1 MDTSTDHIPLFPLSH
16 GLFPDGLLPL
26 NIFEPRYLDLI
37 KRCHREQTPFGVV
50 WLREGREVQV
60 PGDTPSFF
68 EYGCLA
74 HIRRYTELQPALLQV
89 LCQGGMRFELLQT
102 TRGPYGVW
110 QGDVRYIP
118 ADPDAPLPPQ
128 YQPLADRLG
137 QTIAQAQSQGMGD
150 RLPWSP
156 PYHLD
161 QCGWVANRYAEAL
174 MAEPETKVAWLREAD
189 PEWRLRQV
197 AATIENLR
205 S

>member
-1 MDTSTDHIPLFPLSH
+1 MDTFTDHIPLFPLSH

-118 ADPDAPLPPQ
+118 ADPDTPCHPS
-128 YQPLADRLG
+128 
-137 QTIAQAQSQGMGD
+137 IS
-150 RLPWSP
+150 PWPIDWGRPSRKPSP
-156 PYHLD
+156 RA
-161 QCGWVANRYAEAL
+161 W
-174 MAEPETKVAWLREAD
+174 ETDCPGAR
-189 PEWRLRQV
+189 PTTSIS
-197 AATIENLR
+197 AAGSPTGTPKR
-205 S
+205 